1 MDIQATKLELIKRLL
16 VVDKESVLEELKK
29 ILLSNSNK
37 EEIVGY
43 STEGKPLTLKEYQ
56 QKVQKG
62 IDDIASGNFTSDEDF
77 AKEIETW

>member
-62 IDDIASGNFTSDEDF
+62 IDDIALGNFTSDEDF